1 MGNKGRNV
9 LRRPWGQGAVR
20 GAVGAM
26 AMTGMRQLE
35 VGVGAIERTPPEAL
49 LREGVPAIL
58 GSVPRHRRVA
68 AIELMHWGYGAVA
81 GSVYAL
87 APAAF
92 RRHWLSGPLYGV
104 LVWGAFEFGLAPL
117 LGLAH
122 AQGPRLQER
131 TALLIDHTLFG
142 VVVGEPPRTAGG
154 RSQGQE
160 EKPGPCC
167 PRRLRTRV
175 LLPGLS
181 PEDARRR
188 AGAGRRRRRR

>member
-1 MGNKGRNV
+1 MGDKGRNV

-35 VGVGAIERTPPEAL
+35 VGMGAIERTPPEAL

-58 GSVPRHRRVA
+58 RSVPKHRRVA

-104 LVWGAFEFGLAPL
+104 LIWGVFEFGLAPML
-117 LGLAH
+117 RLAH
-122 AQGPRLQER
+122 SHGPRFPGR
-131 TALLIDHTLFG
+131 TALLSDHALLG
-142 VVVGEPPRTAGG
+142 VVVGDIPRTTGADPRG
-154 RSQGQE
+154 RKKNQ
-160 EKPGPCC
+160 
-167 PRRLRTRV
+167 
-175 LLPGLS
+175 
-181 PEDARRR
+181 AR
-188 AGAGRRRRRR
+188 AAHDD